1 MIPIIL
7 ASTLTDRTRPVL
19 DGRCPIPGVT
29 LTHLSDE
36 PEIIFRRTL
45 REAAFDVAELSMGS
59 HIVTTARGDS
69 RYTGIPV
76 FLSRA
81 FRHNAVWIRT
91 DRGING
97 PADLAGRTIAL
108 PEYQQTA
115 ALWVRGMLR
124 DQHGVDTR
132 TIKWRIV
139 GERIAITPPP
149 GIDLGP
155 LGETA
160 DEALIAGRVDAF
172 VGPRPPAAALAAG
185 APVAR
190 LWPEPRAAEEAY
202 HAATGFFPI
211 MHCLTIRKDVAEANP
226 GLPMALFDTFCAA
239 KNASVREMFLGNVL
253 RVSLPF
259 SHYEAAEQT
268 RLMGGDPW
276 PYGFAR
282 NRDEIAAMIRYA
294 VADGLAAR
302 PIPPEALFHPSVLD
316 AIDKG
321 P

>member
-19 DGRCPIPGVT
+19 DGRFPIPGVT
-29 LTHLSDE
+29 LTHVHDE
-36 PEIIFRRTL
+36 PEMIFRRTL

-69 RYTGIPV
+69 RYVGVPV

-91 DRGING
+91 DRGIHR
-97 PADLAGRTIAL
+97 PEDLAGRTIAL

-124 DQHGVDTR
+124 EQHGVDTR
-132 TIKWRIV
+132 SIAWRIV
-139 GERIAITPPP
+139 SERIAIAPPP
-149 GIDLGP
+149 GIDIAP
-155 LGETA
+155 LGCTA
-160 DEALIAGRVDAF
+160 DEALIDGRVDAF
-172 VGPRPPAAALAAG
+172 FGPRPPTGAIEAG

-190 LWPEPRAAEEAY
+190 LWTEPRIAEEDY

-211 MHCLTIRKDVAEANP
+211 MHCLTVRKDVAEANP
-226 GLPMALFDTFCAA
+226 WLPLALFNTFRDA
-239 KNASVREMFLGNVL
+239 KNASIREMFLGNVL

-259 SHYEAAEQT
+259 SHYEAAEQS
-268 RLMGGDPW
+268 RFMGGNPW
-276 PYGFAR
+276 PYGFPA
-282 NRDEIAAMIRYA
+282 NRDEITAMIRYA
-294 VADGLAAR
+294 VADGLAANS
-302 PIPPEALFHPSVLD
+302 IGPENLFHPSVLD
-316 AIDKG
+316 AIDEG